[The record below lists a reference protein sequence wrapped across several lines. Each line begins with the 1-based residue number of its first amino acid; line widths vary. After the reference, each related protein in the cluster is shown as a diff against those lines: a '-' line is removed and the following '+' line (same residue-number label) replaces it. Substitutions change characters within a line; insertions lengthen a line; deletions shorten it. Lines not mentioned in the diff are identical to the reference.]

1 MTFGIPTLFVW
12 LLLAVSEAPPA
23 PAPTPAL
30 TQAEADAATA
40 EVLPQIESIRGL
52 TFKTKVPVRVIDDA
66 KARAYATARFKR
78 LTPDSKIAADQA
90 AYRLL
95 GLAPPD
101 TDVLKTLLDVLEE
114 QAGGFYDPQT
124 KSFYLL
130 DDQPRD
136 MTALLAAHEMTH
148 ALEDQYYDIDGRLA
162 RIADDDDASFALSA
176 VAEGSASLA
185 MTAYVMGRLA
195 DSTLRAEDLQAM
207 QRSEAGRAKRLD
219 AMPGVLRKELLG
231 PYVLGS
237 LFLER
242 GNDGAM
248 TQGYPKAEADAAW
261 KSPPRSSE
269 QILHP
274 EKYWDPARRDEPKRV
289 DIPDA
294 SPVLGEGWSSAG
306 TGVLGEIAIG
316 GLVGAP
322 APRSDDPSAMTS
334 AGGWTNAAA
343 AGWGGDRWELWTN
356 GSRAVVLLVTVWD
369 SREDAVEFVGALP
382 GARARLASRRTG
394 ARVVVVAGAAG
405 DKTAALLDR
414 LAGPEA
420 ER

>member
-1 MTFGIPTLFVW
+1 MTFEIPTF
-12 LLLAVSEAPPA
+12 LLLLSLVAPEAPPA
-23 PAPTPAL
+23 SAPAPAL
-30 TQAEADAATA
+30 TQAEAESATA

-66 KARAYATARFKR
+66 KARAYALARFKR
-78 LTPDSKIAADQA
+78 MTPDSKIAADQA

-95 GLAPPD
+95 GLVPRD

-176 VAEGSASLA
+176 VAEGSASVA
-185 MTAYVMGRLA
+185 MTAYVTRRLA
-195 DSTLRAEDLQAM
+195 DTTLRAEDLQAI
-207 QRSEAGRAKRLD
+207 QRSETGRAKRLD

-242 GNDGAM
+242 GNAAAM
-248 TQGYPKAEADAAW
+248 SQGYPKADADAAW

-289 DIPDA
+289 VVPDA
-294 SPVLGEGWSSAG
+294 STILGEGWSRAG

-322 APRSDDPSAMTS
+322 APRSDDPGAMTS

-369 SREDAVEFVGALP
+369 SRDDALEFVGALP
-382 GARARLASRRTG
+382 EARASLASRRTG
-394 ARVVVVAGAAG
+394 TRVAIVAGTAG
-405 DKTAALLDR
+405 DRTAALLD
-414 LAGPEA
+414 LLVPPERA
-420 ER
+420 P